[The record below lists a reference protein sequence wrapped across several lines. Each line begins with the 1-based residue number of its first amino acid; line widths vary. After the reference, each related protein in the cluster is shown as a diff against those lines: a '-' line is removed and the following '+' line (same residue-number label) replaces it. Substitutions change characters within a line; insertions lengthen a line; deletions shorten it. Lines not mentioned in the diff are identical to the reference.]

1 MTIHFESFFKDVFT
15 WVHHYAK
22 PKKLQLFTSVF
33 QAIGYGFMGIFEP
46 IPFYAITFIPMLV
59 MEYGLFT
66 VAPTLDMPA
75 IPWEVWLFGESQ

>member
-1 MTIHFESFFKDVFT
+1 
-15 WVHHYAK
+15 
-22 PKKLQLFTSVF
+22 
-33 QAIGYGFMGIFEP
+33 MGIFEP

-75 IPWEVWLFGESQ
+75 IPWEVWLFGESEHSKQENEDDFSAHEFAGETKKVEE